1 MYCARHL
8 LFSIL
13 RFAPDV
19 ISFLMPTPVRLFIK
33 FLQTLMAVLIIA
45 YAGACLY
52 LWLRQTRFIF
62 FPSAVI
68 EKTPAALQ
76 MAYEDVW
83 LPVKSGAGTV
93 ERIHGWWIPAAGDAA
108 GVVLYLHGNGINVG
122 ANVNHANRFHQM
134 GFSVLLIDYRG
145 YGLSEGSFPTEAQI
159 YQDVET
165 AWDYLITER
174 RVNPQEIFL
183 YGHSLGGAIGIEL
196 ATRHPDAGALIV
208 EGSFTSMRAMVD
220 YRYEVFRVFPVDLLL
235 HQQFNSIAKVGKLQM
250 PVLFI
255 HGTSD
260 DVTPYSMS
268 QQLFAAANEPKQLF
282 LVPGA
287 DHNNVAT
294 ISGDPYIKTVRRFIE
309 QAKAQQKQEPV
320 KP

>member
-1 MYCARHL
+1 
-8 LFSIL
+8 
-13 RFAPDV
+13 
-19 ISFLMPTPVRLFIK
+19 MPTSVRLLIQ
-33 FLQTLMAVLIIA
+33 FLRTLMAVLIIA

-83 LPVKSGAGTV
+83 LPVKSGAGKV

-134 GFSVLLIDYRG
+134 GLSVLLIDYRG
-145 YGLSEGSFPTEAQI
+145 YGLSEGSFPSEAQV

-165 AWDYLITER
+165 AWNYLVNER
-174 RVNPQEIFL
+174 RVNPQKIIL

-196 ATRHPDAGALIV
+196 ALRHPNAGALIA

-220 YRYEVFRVFPVDLLL
+220 YRYGAFRIFPVDLLL
-235 HQQFNSIAKVGKLQM
+235 HQQFHSISKVGKLQM

-255 HGTSD
+255 HGTAD
-260 DVTPYSMS
+260 DVTPCSMS

-282 LVPGA
+282 LVPAA

-294 ISGDPYIKTVRRFIE
+294 VSGERYIQTVSRFIE
-309 QAKAQQKQEPV
+309 QALGQQKQEPV